1 MPGDNMHNRLT
12 TVNESDPMRVGCG
25 LREFDEEELRGLEEK
40 GITPHHLARFL
51 EALRNN
57 LDPSSLGR
65 FLNLLQ
71 ESQGENEGECYFV

>member
-1 MPGDNMHNRLT
+1 MPNHLIAA
-12 TVNESDPMRVGCG
+12 NEDDAEQAVYD
-25 LREFDEEELRGLEEK
+25 LKEFDEEELRRLGEK

-65 FLNLLQ
+65 FLSLLE
-71 ESQGENEGECYFV
+71 ESQEQDECPCTFV